1 MPYQLFPPHSKLF
14 FSELL
19 PPGTV
24 GWEWELILIILVSPK
39 PLPLIFKEVNQ
50 ILRIYIHKC

>member
-1 MPYQLFPPHSKLF
+1 MPYQLFPLYSKLF

-24 GWEWELILIILVSPK
+24 GWEWELIFIILVSLK
-39 PLPLIFKEVNQ
+39 PSPLIFQEVNQ
-50 ILRIYIHKC
+50 ILRIYSHKR